1 MNNVPL
7 AERMRPVTIDDI
19 IGQEEILGKGK
30 PLYRAILADM
40 LTSIILYGPPG
51 TGKTSLARVI
61 ANTTKANFRQI
72 NATTAGKKDM
82 ESVITQA
89 KENTKNNKKTIL
101 FIDEIHRFN
110 KSQQDYLLPYVED
123 GTITLIG
130 ATTENPYFEVNSAL
144 LSRSKIF
151 QLYPLSKE
159 NILEIMRRTIKE
171 DRGIKKYGA
180 TIDKEAAEFL
190 SDIADGDAR
199 FVLNTIEL
207 AVLSTE
213 RSEDGKIH
221 IDLETTQQCVQ
232 KRQLKYDKN
241 GDNHYDTVAAFIQ
254 SMNGSDPDAALYYL
268 ARMLEAGEDVKFITR
283 RMMILASEDIG
294 NADPMALCVA
304 TSAALAVERVGLPEG
319 RIILANAVT
328 YLACA
333 PKSNAAITGIE
344 KALSVVRET
353 GNLPIPVHMQDRE
366 SKNSAKLGK
375 GVGYLYPH
383 DFPNHFVGQQCL
395 PDKIKNVKI
404 WSPSNMGKE
413 KEMKERIEWLR
424 KSVNSST

>member
-1 MNNVPL
+1 MNNMPL

-19 IGQEEILGKGK
+19 VGQEEILGKGK

-89 KENTKNNKKTIL
+89 KENIKNNKKTIL

-171 DRGIKKYGA
+171 DRGIKRYGA

-190 SDIADGDAR
+190 SDIADGDVR

-221 IDLETTQQCVQ
+221 IDLETAQQCVQ

-268 ARMLEAGEDVKFITR
+268 ARMLEAGEDIKFITR

-333 PKSNAAITGIE
+333 PKSNAAITGID

-375 GVGYLYPH
+375 GAGYLYPH
-383 DFPNHFVGQQCL
+383 DFPNHFVDQQCL

-404 WSPSNMGKE
+404 WSPSDMGKE
-413 KEMKERIEWLR
+413 KEMKEYIEWLR
-424 KSVNSST
+424 KNANSPT

>member
-1 MNNVPL
+1 MNNMPL

-19 IGQEEILGKGK
+19 VGQEEILGKGK

-89 KENTKNNKKTIL
+89 KENIKNNKKTIL

-171 DRGIKKYGA
+171 DRGIKRYGA
-180 TIDKEAAEFL
+180 TINKEAAEFL
-190 SDIADGDAR
+190 ADIADGDAR

-221 IDLETTQQCVQ
+221 IDLETAQQCVQ
-232 KRQLKYDKN
+232 ND
-241 GDNHYDTVAAFIQ
+241 
-254 SMNGSDPDAALYYL
+254 S
-268 ARMLEAGEDVKFITR
+268 
-283 RMMILASEDIG
+283 
-294 NADPMALCVA
+294 
-304 TSAALAVERVGLPEG
+304 
-319 RIILANAVT
+319 
-328 YLACA
+328 
-333 PKSNAAITGIE
+333 
-344 KALSVVRET
+344 
-353 GNLPIPVHMQDRE
+353 
-366 SKNSAKLGK
+366 
-375 GVGYLYPH
+375 
-383 DFPNHFVGQQCL
+383 
-395 PDKIKNVKI
+395 
-404 WSPSNMGKE
+404 
-413 KEMKERIEWLR
+413 
-424 KSVNSST
+424 

>member
-1 MNNVPL
+1 MNNMPL

-19 IGQEEILGKGK
+19 VGQEEILGKGK

-89 KENTKNNKKTIL
+89 KENIKNNKKTIL

-171 DRGIKKYGA
+171 DRGIKRYGA

-221 IDLETTQQCVQ
+221 IDLETAQQCVQ

-268 ARMLEAGEDVKFITR
+268 ARMLEAGEDIKFITR

-333 PKSNAAITGIE
+333 PKSNAAITGID

-375 GVGYLYPH
+375 GAGYLYPH
-383 DFPNHFVGQQCL
+383 DFPNHFVDQQCL

-404 WSPSNMGKE
+404 WSPSDMGKE
-413 KEMKERIEWLR
+413 KEMKEYIEWLR
-424 KSVNSST
+424 KNANSPT

>member
-1 MNNVPL
+1 MNNMPL
-7 AERMRPVTIDDI
+7 AERMRPVIIDDI
-19 IGQEEILGKGK
+19 VGQEEILGKGK

-89 KENTKNNKKTIL
+89 KENIKNNKKTIL

-171 DRGIKKYGA
+171 DRGIRRYGA
-180 TIDKEAAEFL
+180 TISKEAAEFL

-221 IDLETTQQCVQ
+221 IDLETAQQCVQ

-268 ARMLEAGEDVKFITR
+268 ARMLEAGEDIKFITR

-319 RIILANAVT
+319 KIILANAVT

-333 PKSNAAITGIE
+333 PKSNAAMMGIE

-366 SKNSAKLGK
+366 SKNSIKLGK

-404 WSPSNMGKE
+404 WSPSDMGKE

>member
-1 MNNVPL
+1 MNNMPL

-19 IGQEEILGKGK
+19 VGQEEILGKGK

-89 KENTKNNKKTIL
+89 KENIKNNKKTIL

-171 DRGIKKYGA
+171 DRGIKRYGA
-180 TIDKEAAEFL
+180 TINKEAAEFL
-190 SDIADGDAR
+190 ADIADGDAR

-221 IDLETTQQCVQ
+221 IDLETAQQCVQ

-268 ARMLEAGEDVKFITR
+268 ARMLEAGEDIKFITR

-333 PKSNAAITGIE
+333 PKSNAAITGID

-375 GVGYLYPH
+375 GAGYLYPH
-383 DFPNHFVGQQCL
+383 DFPNHFVDQQCL

-404 WSPSNMGKE
+404 WSPSDMGKE
-413 KEMKERIEWLR
+413 KEMKEYIEWLR
-424 KSVNSST
+424 KNANSPT

>member
-1 MNNVPL
+1 MNNMPL

-19 IGQEEILGKGK
+19 VGQEEILGKGK

-82 ESVITQA
+82 EPVIAQA
-89 KENTKNNKKTIL
+89 KENIKNNKKTIL

-171 DRGIKKYGA
+171 DRGIKRYGA

-221 IDLETTQQCVQ
+221 IDLETAQQCVQ

-319 RIILANAVT
+319 RIILANVVT

-353 GNLPIPVHMQDRE
+353 GNLPIPMHMQDRE

-404 WSPSNMGKE
+404 WSPSDMGKE
-413 KEMKERIEWLR
+413 KEMKERIEWL
-424 KSVNSST
+424 KKNVNSST

>member
-1 MNNVPL
+1 MNNMPL

-19 IGQEEILGKGK
+19 VGQEEILGKGK

-61 ANTTKANFRQI
+61 ANTTKANFQQI

-82 ESVITQA
+82 ESVIAQA
-89 KENTKNNKKTIL
+89 KENIKNNKKTIL

-110 KSQQDYLLPYVED
+110 KSQQDYLLPHVED

-171 DRGIKKYGA
+171 DRGIKRYGA
-180 TIDKEAAEFL
+180 TINKEAAEFL

-221 IDLETTQQCVQ
+221 IDLETAQQCVQ

-268 ARMLEAGEDVKFITR
+268 ARMLEAGEDIKFITR
-283 RMMILASEDIG
+283 RMVILASEDIG

-319 RIILANAVT
+319 KIILANAVT

-333 PKSNAAITGIE
+333 PKSNAAMMGIE

-366 SKNSAKLGK
+366 SKSSIKLGK
-375 GVGYLYPH
+375 GAGYLYPH
-383 DFPNHFVGQQCL
+383 DFPNHFIGQQCL

-404 WSPSNMGKE
+404 WSPSDMGKE

-424 KSVNSST
+424 KNVNSST